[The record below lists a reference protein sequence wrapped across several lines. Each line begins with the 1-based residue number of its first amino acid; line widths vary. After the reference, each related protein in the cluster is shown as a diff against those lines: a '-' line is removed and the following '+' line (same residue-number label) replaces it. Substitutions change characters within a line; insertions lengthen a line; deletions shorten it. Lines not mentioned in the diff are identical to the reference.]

1 MLIVIP
7 GGTSGIGIATARVLL
22 GLGHSVIVGGR
33 RILENLADTQDP
45 DFVKGGRL
53 RVLYLGSLIWTSPGK
68 QVFSVMMFQRVC
80 SLIYGLFVQAY
91 KPAGPDGIRE

>member
-1 MLIVIP
+1 LGNVFGKRID
-7 GGTSGIGIATARVLL
+7 ALQLL
-22 GLGHSVIVGGR
+22 LNTKDQHLRDLTVGLR
-33 RILENLADTQDP
+33 
-45 DFVKGGRL
+45 
-53 RVLYLGSLIWTSPGK
+53 LIWTSPGK